1 MEMHNHPEI
10 YALNQKI
17 FKLANEADELERTK
31 TKLEEELFWKEQA
44 YESAKDE
51 LRQLVR
57 TLGKERVLT

>member
-1 MEMHNHPEI
+1 MEMYNHPEI

-17 FKLANEADELERTK
+17 FKLAMEADDLERAK

-57 TLGKERVLT
+57 TLGDASA

>member
-1 MEMHNHPEI
+1 MEIHNHPEI

-17 FKLANEADELERTK
+17 FELASEADELERAK

-51 LRQLVR
+51 LRQLMR
-57 TLGKERVLT
+57 TMGKDRVLT